1 MKVISHEFSIS
12 VEEMEKFVDGLTDG
26 DLQKVLERIAV
37 YYVPDPEEIKKQVL
51 DLSKGTPLHSLI
63 PITITDWEGRPIA
76 KVGSIE
82 DDLEG
87 RVVNQTS
94 QYMSVSSVFLRAT
107 IDKIKSKFN
116 PTCEELINHIAKSPL
131 FVEDNREI
139 VSIGIS
145 LTWLES
151 I

>member
-1 MKVISHEFSIS
+1 MVEEANKLTSLIRELGQKTAKEMKVISHEFSIS

-82 DDLEG
+82 D
-87 RVVNQTS
+87 
-94 QYMSVSSVFLRAT
+94 
-107 IDKIKSKFN
+107 
-116 PTCEELINHIAKSPL
+116 
-131 FVEDNREI
+131 
-139 VSIGIS
+139 
-145 LTWLES
+145 
-151 I
+151 